1 MCQYTCVANVGT
13 TSYPCLDDCCGARE
27 TSVIESELSSC
38 AARGYKNRVQKTERD
53 KICFKYPYSDEVEE
67 RFEEK
72 PILYGSNCVVLSIK
86 YFSRN

>member
-38 AARGYKNRVQKTERD
+38 AARGYKNRVQKTEID
-53 KICFKYPYSDEVEE
+53 KICFKYPTMFALCLSVPDVSVNT
-67 RFEEK
+67 
-72 PILYGSNCVVLSIK
+72 PI
-86 YFSRN
+86 